1 MIMSNFITSYM
12 AIIVMIISLQHHLA
26 ASLSPQEQKTA
37 LFHFK
42 QSLNIST
49 STRSCFYSD
58 SFLNRYEI
66 PSHPKTKNWSM
77 SSDHCTWEGVT
88 CEYKTGDV
96 IGLDLSCSQLEGAI
110 LPNSTLF
117 QLSYLQFLNLSN
129 NDLYSLSGEFPQ
141 EFGFFAKGLTH
152 LNLSYTLFQGRVPS
166 GISHL
171 HKLVSLDLNYNKG
184 VKLEDKVFKSLLQNL
199 TQLRVLNLQRVNIS
213 SVLPFN
219 LSNSL
224 RVLNLEYT
232 GLHGV
237 LPQEVFHLPNLEFL
251 DLGRNRDLK
260 GVLPK
265 VKWGSSAT
273 LQHLSLSGIN
283 FNSGGIP
290 RSLGYLES
298 LVSLNLQ
305 FCNLSGP
312 IPRSIGNLIQL
323 SYLGLEGNNLH
334 GPILTHLANCTNI
347 IYLYLNS
354 NNFTGLLPSKFVAH
368 SSDLIDV
375 NLSDNGFTGP
385 LPSSLFNLPS
395 LEKLDLSYNG
405 FTGPLPSSLF
415 NLPSLEKLDLS
426 YNGFTGSIPQSISRF
441 VKLTDLDFSSNNFS
455 GVLNMSMFSPLESL
469 YYLDLSHNH
478 FLTVRSTAMNPL
490 PPTLFTLRLSSC
502 NMKEFPHF
510 SKDAEISLHYVDLS
524 NNDIEGEIPD
534 WIGSVWYYLNISH
547 NNLTGGLE
555 QLPWYTIQYLDLQ
568 SNNLNGSL
576 PDLICNSSFLEVLN
590 LSHNKLSGVLPSC
603 RTQLTLLSVFD
614 LRMNNIQGSLPS
626 TLSNFRNLTSINL
639 HGNKLQGGFPSS
651 FAEFDKL
658 ETLDLGSNQINDTFP
673 QCLEALPNLQVLV
686 LKSNKFYGTM
696 NKTSEVE
703 HPFPSLR
710 IIDLS
715 YNDFSGPL
723 PVIYFR
729 NFKAM
734 MNGEVNKIK
743 RSYMERQY
751 YSDSTNLV
759 IKGYEIQLNRILT
772 VFTTIDLSKNNFEGK
787 ISEYTGNLLSLRF
800 LNLSHNHL
808 TGHIPPSIANL
819 TVLESLD
826 LSSNQLEGEI
836 PGQLIGLYSL
846 ALLNLSYNKLRGHIP
861 EGFQFNTF
869 EIDSYVGNLGLC
881 GKPLSKKCGHDNV
894 TQEED
899 EEEED
904 DYFFGGFT
912 WEAVVIGYGC
922 GVVPAFIAGYLMLL
936 ARKPKWFAG
945 IIAMELGLKVRRM
958 EIKWR

>member
-1 MIMSNFITSYM
+1 MSTDY
-12 AIIVMIISLQHHLA
+12 
-26 ASLSPQEQKTA
+26 
-37 LFHFK
+37 
-42 QSLNIST
+42 
-49 STRSCFYSD
+49 
-58 SFLNRYEI
+58 
-66 PSHPKTKNWSM
+66 
-77 SSDHCTWEGVT
+77 CTWEGVT

-96 IGLDLSCSQLEGAI
+96 IGLDLSCSGLEGAI

-117 QLSYLQFLNLSN
+117 QLSHLRFLNLSLN
-129 NDLYSLSGEFPQ
+129 NFSLSNQFPQ

-152 LNLSYTLFQGRVPS
+152 LNLSFTEISGRVPP

-171 HKLVSLDLNYNKG
+171 HKLVSLDLNYNDG

-199 TQLRVLNLQRVNIS
+199 TQLRVLNLYEVNIS

-219 LSNSL
+219 LSTSF

-237 LPQEVFHLPNLEFL
+237 LPQEVFHLHNLEVL
-251 DLGRNRDLK
+251 DLGGNFDLK
-260 GVLPK
+260 PVLPK

-273 LQHLSLSGIN
+273 LQRLSLSEIN
-283 FNSGGIP
+283 FNHGGIP
-290 RSLGYLES
+290 DAIGYLES
-298 LVSLNLQ
+298 LASLDLS

-312 IPRSIGNLIQL
+312 IPRSIGNLVQL
-323 SYLGLEGNNLH
+323 TSLDLGRNNLNGPILTLLN
-334 GPILTHLANCTNI
+334 GPILTHIANI
-347 IYLYLNS
+347 RYLYLNS
-354 NNFTGLLPSKFVAH
+354 NNFS
-368 SSDLIDV
+368 
-375 NLSDNGFTGP
+375 
-385 LPSSLFNLPS
+385 
-395 LEKLDLSYNG
+395 
-405 FTGPLPSSLF
+405 
-415 NLPSLEKLDLS
+415 
-426 YNGFTGSIPQSISRF
+426 GSIPQSISQL
-441 VKLTDLDFSSNNFS
+441 VNLTRLNFSSNNFT

-469 YYLDLSHNH
+469 EYLGLSHNH
-478 FLTVRSTAMNPL
+478 FLSVRSTGMSPL
-490 PPTLFTLRLSSC
+490 PPTLSILRLSSC

-510 SKDAEISLHYVDLS
+510 SKDAEISLGYVDLS

-534 WIGSVWYYLNISH
+534 WIGSVGSVRSVYSVTSYLNISH
-547 NNLTGGLE
+547 NRLTGGLE
-555 QLPWYTIQYLDLQ
+555 QLPWNNIEYLDLQ
-568 SNNLNGSL
+568 HNELNGSL
-576 PDLICNSSFLEVLN
+576 PDLICNSSSLEVLN

-603 RTQLTLLSVFD
+603 RTRLTLLSVFD
-614 LRMNNIQGSLPS
+614 LRMNNIQGSLPAN
-626 TLSNFRNLTSINL
+626 LSNFRSLETINL
-639 HGNKLQGGFPSS
+639 NGNKLEGRVPSS
-651 FAEFDKL
+651 FVEFNSL
-658 ETLDLGSNQINDTFP
+658 RVLDLGNNQISDTFP
-673 QCLEALPNLQVLV
+673 QYLEVLPNLQVLV
-686 LKSNKFYGTM
+686 LKSNKFHGIM
-696 NKTSEVE
+696 NTISKVE
-703 HPFPSLR
+703 HPFHSLR

-715 YNDFSGPL
+715 CNEFSGPL

-759 IKGYEIQLNRILT
+759 IKGHEIQLNRILT

-836 PGQLIGLYSL
+836 PGQLTGLYSL
-846 ALLNLSYNKLRGHIP
+846 ALLNLFYNKLRGHIP
-861 EGFQFNTF
+861 QGFQFNTF

-899 EEEED
+899 EEEDD

-912 WEAVVIGYGC
+912 WEAVMIGYVC

-945 IIAMELGLKVRRM
+945 IIARELGLKVRRM